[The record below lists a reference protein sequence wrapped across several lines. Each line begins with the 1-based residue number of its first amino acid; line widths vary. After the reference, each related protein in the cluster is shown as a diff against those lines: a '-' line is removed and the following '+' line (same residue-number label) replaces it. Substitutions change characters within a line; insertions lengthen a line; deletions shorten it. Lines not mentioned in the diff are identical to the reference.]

1 MSKRILF
8 TGLFI
13 FILILSACTTQVEQT
28 KEIRIPVEVSS
39 VNLGE
44 IQKTLDYSGDIKA
57 EFEVRVFSKIPERI
71 EIYYVDEGDT
81 VRQGEPIARVLAKTV
96 QHGVEQ
102 AEAGLASLQTRQAN
116 LKADFERTK
125 NLYKVHAVS
134 KQQYDAVQ
142 SQLESL
148 TAQMDQAKA
157 VLATALSQHKD
168 ATITAP
174 IAGIIGKRFLES
186 GDMAM
191 PSLPV
196 ATVVQMDRVKI
207 QFEAT
212 ETDLGALELGQSS
225 EIAVRSHPD
234 RFFSGNVSKISPV
247 LDPLT
252 RMAVVEVLIP
262 NADHVLKPGMFA
274 KIRVTTGVLK
284 NIIIIPGHSVLEH
297 TTLKRVD
304 GKDTVLKDYFVFVV
318 DDASRARQRKL
329 EVDYAD
335 HLHVA
340 VKSGLSVGESLV
352 VSGQKN
358 LRDGILVEVAGSG
371 KK

>member
-1 MSKRILF
+1 MRKC
-8 TGLFI
+8 
-13 FILILSACTTQVEQT
+13 ILSAGILITLSIFPACSPEVEQT

-39 VNLGE
+39 VSFGE
-44 IQKTLDYSGDIKA
+44 IQKTFNYSGDIKA
-57 EFEVRVFSKIPERI
+57 EFEVRVFSKFPERI
-71 EIYYVDEGDT
+71 ESFYVDEGDA

-102 AEAGLASLQTRQAN
+102 AEAGLAALQTRQAN

-125 NLYKVHAVS
+125 NLFKVHAVS
-134 KQQYDAVQ
+134 KQQYDAVE

-148 TAQMDQAKA
+148 TAQVDQAKA

-168 ATITAP
+168 ATLTAP
-174 IAGIIGKRFLES
+174 ISGIIGKRFLES

-207 QFEAT
+207 HFQAT

-225 EIAVRSHPD
+225 EITVRSHPD
-234 RFFSGNVSKISPV
+234 RLFYGSVYKISPV

-252 RMAVVEVLIP
+252 RMAGVEVLIP

-274 KIRVTTGVLK
+274 RIRVTTHVLK
-284 NIIIIPGHSVLEH
+284 NIIVIPGHSVLEH

-318 DDASRARQRKL
+318 DSTLRARQRKL

-335 HLHVA
+335 HVNVA
-340 VKSGLSVGESLV
+340 VKSGLSAGESLV

-371 KK
+371 KN